1 MKFFKPLIIVLLVA
15 GVLTAAGWAGFA
27 RGGRLEGTLQAVNTA
42 NSTITVSGQTFTV
55 STNTVIEVKS
65 GAGVTHITLAQL
77 SAHIGASV
85 VINFDAHGRVH
96 FIEIKQ

>member
-1 MKFFKPLIIVLLVA
+1 
-15 GVLTAAGWAGFA
+15 
-27 RGGRLEGTLQAVNTA
+27 
-42 NSTITVSGQTFTV
+42 
-55 STNTVIEVKS
+55 VIEVKS